1 VPGEPQSVTTPDE
14 IRRGLRP
21 VRWLRSAAMLCLFTP
36 FGLTA
41 AIVVIHKLGGE
52 RMSFLVSGAPWT
64 HRFWNGLF
72 YLMIAGVLLTL
83 LNRARRCP
91 RCGQGFFVRA
101 GWRPKGPQPHPRR
114 KGWTAGF
121 NVNVFGRQCLNCGLR
136 LDGSNAG

>member
-1 VPGEPQSVTTPDE
+1 MARTPSLAKTPDD

-41 AIVVIHKLGGE
+41 AIVLIHKLGGQ
-52 RMSFLVSGAPWT
+52 RMGFMVSGAPWT

-72 YLMIAGVLLTL
+72 YLMVAGVLLTF
-83 LNRARRCP
+83 LNRARQCP
-91 RCGQGFFVRA
+91 RCGQGFFVRT
-101 GWRPKGPQPHPRR
+101 GWRPTGPQPRQPGVR
-114 KGWTAGF
+114 F
-121 NVNVFGRQCLNCGLR
+121 NVNVFGRQCVNCGLR